1 MFSKIPVDLL
11 RCFPRFRVISR
22 FQSTQVP
29 QDPVHS
35 GFQAAVGEVEVD
47 GVRDG
52 SWPPL
57 GSVRLLSLVRSARIL
72 KIEVTLLAAS
82 SATIFALKG

>member
-1 MFSKIPVDLL
+1 MMITIRLK
-11 RCFPRFRVISR
+11 FR
-22 FQSTQVP
+22 QSTQVP
-29 QDPVHS
+29 QVPVHS

-57 GSVRLLSLVRSARIL
+57 GSVRLLSLVKSARIL

>member
-1 MFSKIPVDLL
+1 MMITIRLK
-11 RCFPRFRVISR
+11 FR
-22 FQSTQVP
+22 QSTQVPQDP

-57 GSVRLLSLVRSARIL
+57 GSVRLLSLVKSARIL

-82 SATIFALKG
+82 SATIFALKARDN

>member
-1 MFSKIPVDLL
+1 MATILSKIPVDLL
-11 RCFPRFRVISR
+11 RVNSR

-35 GFQAAVGEVEVD
+35 GFQAADGEVEVD